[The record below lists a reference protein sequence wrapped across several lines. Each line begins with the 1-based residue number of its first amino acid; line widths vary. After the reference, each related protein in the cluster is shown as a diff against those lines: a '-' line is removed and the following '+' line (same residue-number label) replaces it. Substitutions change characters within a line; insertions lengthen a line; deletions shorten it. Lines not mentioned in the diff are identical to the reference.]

1 MTAPRNDATA
11 PVTRFALAVE
21 EHRRTPEGRVRTA
34 QQFSSWFFSPSET
47 KPEDKLFR
55 HLPKDVR
62 GPIVSGWGIRGAK
75 AALKDSDAKVAI
87 VVSDAILAGD
97 LSANDMEQGLSPSV
111 VISWVPLTDWWA
123 FWRGGVHTKTSTQKA
138 LVTAYELGL
147 FDAAWMF
154 DNLEAKGGTQKGT
167 LVVSE
172 GLSKD
177 DLVEWVR
184 KIHESGDGTPKG
196 LLEAMGWDKLIAK
209 TTNEAL
215 FGLLDALAKKV
226 GFGTEQDQEPKT
238 DPPPPNAEEVAVAAV
253 PAAPKAPEISA
264 APLAKA
270 SSPPPAPASAPAPPL
285 TDPDLAETGPYS
297 LPGNSPRRK
306 EPETTRKLLAAP
318 PVDIPVDMDE
328 PETDE
333 TKRFMKRGE
342 TTSMSKPTRTT
353 R

>member
-21 EHRRTPEGRVRTA
+21 EHRRTPDGRVRTA
-34 QQFSSWFFSPSET
+34 QQFSSWFFCASET
-47 KPEDKLFR
+47 NPDDKLFR

-75 AALKDSDAKVAI
+75 AALKDSDAKVAT

-97 LSANDMEQGLSPSV
+97 LSASDLEQGLSPSV

-123 FWRGGVHTKTSTQKA
+123 FWRGGVHTKTSTQRA

-172 GLSKD
+172 GLSKE

-184 KIHESGDGTPKG
+184 RIHESRDGTPKG

-226 GFGTEQDQEPKT
+226 GLVTEQDQEPRT
-238 DPPPPNAEEVAVAAV
+238 DPPPPNAEEV
-253 PAAPKAPEISA
+253 PAAAIPPASKAPEASVD
-264 APLAKA
+264 AKA
-270 SSPPPAPASAPAPPL
+270 SSPPPVLVPAPPL

-306 EPETTRKLLAAP
+306 EPETTRKLLAAQ

-328 PETDE
+328 PESDE